1 MEYHHFYG
9 QTILKAIILLF
20 LGFFT
25 PVSAD
30 QQYQINKIL
39 RLEINSSINPATLN
53 YIKYNTEQQQ
63 YDAVLLT
70 MNTPGG
76 ILSTTKDL
84 ITSLSNTQK
93 PIIIWVGPSGASA
106 TSAGAII
113 ASSAHLIFMAE
124 GTNIGAATP
133 ITTTGDLD
141 KESDMRKKVVN
152 DIKALVRSQSQKNH
166 RNFIPFEEMITTAQS
181 YSSKEALELQIINGN
196 ANSVDDLISK
206 LSGKKVYL
214 NSGVVNLSVAD
225 NYQVIDA
232 HMDAGQKILNILSD
246 PSLAYILF
254 LLGIALLYVEF
265 QAPGGYISGSIGVI
279 SLIIAAIGMQVL
291 PLNAGALALIIC
303 ALILFI
309 LEVYIT
315 SFGLLTIAALACLI
329 FGSLFLYRTD
339 DSYLT
344 LSLSI
349 IIAVVSALGTF
360 IGIILYIIFKGQKN
374 IGKSHFNQI
383 VGAHGTVIATIS
395 DTIYNIKIGGEI
407 WKANSKMTL
416 NSGDKV
422 SVICKNEDLTVNVEK
437 IER

>member
-1 MEYHHFYG
+1 
-9 QTILKAIILLF
+9 
-20 LGFFT
+20 
-25 PVSAD
+25 
-30 QQYQINKIL
+30 
-39 RLEINSSINPATLN
+39 
-53 YIKYNTEQQQ
+53 
-63 YDAVLLT
+63 
-70 MNTPGG
+70 
-76 ILSTTKDL
+76 
-84 ITSLSNTQK
+84 
-93 PIIIWVGPSGASA
+93 
-106 TSAGAII
+106 
-113 ASSAHLIFMAE
+113 
-124 GTNIGAATP
+124 
-133 ITTTGDLD
+133 
-141 KESDMRKKVVN
+141 
-152 DIKALVRSQSQKNH
+152 
-166 RNFIPFEEMITTAQS
+166 
-181 YSSKEALELQIINGN
+181 
-196 ANSVDDLISK
+196 
-206 LSGKKVYL
+206 
-214 NSGVVNLSVAD
+214 VNLSVAD

-303 ALILFI
+303 ALILLI